1 MDLMNCDQAL
11 IAAKDFVYGWITRN
25 PVTFG
30 LLCTFLTWLVKV
42 TPWKWDDS
50 LLERLKWWKNKNT

>member
-30 LLCTFLTWLVKV
+30 LLCTSLTWLVKV